1 MGVLDLSVSFHRQVI
16 AEGVETVAHGQMLLR
31 LGCDLAQGYGIAR
44 PMPAQELPTW
54 ASTWQGDSQWRGVA
68 AVSRHDLPLLFAG
81 AEHRAWVVA
90 LEAFLKGEREGT
102 LPLDSHRCHVGQW
115 LDSGGL
121 AQHTG
126 RPAAATITALHQQ
139 VHDLAQ
145 QLCALK
151 AQGQVQVA
159 LQQLPD
165 LLALRDE
172 LLDQLRSLLPSC
184 PA

>member
-1 MGVLDLSVSFHRQVI
+1 
-16 AEGVETVAHGQMLLR
+16 
-31 LGCDLAQGYGIAR
+31 
-44 PMPAQELPTW
+44 MPAQELPAW